1 MTEDKKLYP
10 NFSPKNKK
18 NTLFFKLDRLSKRFK
33 INKMA
38 LNKISKYRPPVYLKR
53 QGLMTLFFCFVST
66 LTYVLCLILLIG
78 SV

>member
-38 LNKISKYRPPVYLKR
+38 LNKISNSKLYDRIIRFEIVD
-53 QGLMTLFFCFVST
+53 TV
-66 LTYVLCLILLIG
+66 
-78 SV
+78 